1 METQKMPFFSIP
13 QMRGFVP
20 QRLRPW
26 ILVLFVLVF
35 QFSGGVYLA
44 SVSEMVGSTQLLQ
57 EDIQM
62 AGYASLVGMALFFGM
77 MFRLKMAVKSKPTL
91 LLCCTV
97 ILLANIIC
105 AHTTSVPVLVATC
118 FVTGFFRIWGTF
130 ECNSTIQLWITP
142 KRDMAVFFCYV
153 YLIVNSTI
161 NLSGI
166 MSVYLAFWQTWEYM
180 HYAIVLALLLV
191 MLTVMFI
198 YNDKRVMPPLPL
210 YGIDWLGMLMW
221 GVVGLCVVFVCTY
234 GEHYDWFDSFHIRL
248 ATFLGV
254 ITFILNRWR
263 ASFIHHSYIFHD
275 LFSRFPMVLI
285 LIGIIILGDTLLA
298 PEHIFEHAL
307 MEGILGYDSLNVI
320 SLNWVGFFGTLLG
333 CLVVYVLFARWK
345 WSYQRMLMIAF
356 LCYIFYLAYFY
367 FVIDYNLPKEAL
379 YLPVIIR
386 SIGYVIMATA
396 VLTANTVLPFP
407 FYFCQAVCVQNL
419 FSAALAGCIGSAV
432 VGRMLKVVQRTNF
445 VELSA
450 GIDHLSSLPCGG
462 WGAAYSTAQ
471 TQALLESMKEIYGA
485 LLLIA
490 IGAWLFAALFHPAIR
505 PTRYL
510 HPLFTTIRSSL
521 SLDMLKKMR
530 AEKRTNIER

>member
-1 METQKMPFFSIP
+1 MNTFSIP
-13 QMRGFVP
+13 QMRDFVP

-26 ILVLFVLVF
+26 ILVVFVLVF

-44 SVSEMVGSTQLLQ
+44 SVAEMVGSTQLLQ

-91 LLCCTV
+91 LLCCSV

-105 AHTTSVPVLVATC
+105 ANTTSVPLLVATC
-118 FVTGFFRIWGTF
+118 FVSGFFRIWGTF

-142 KRDMAVFFCYV
+142 KRDMSVFFCYV

-191 MLTVMFI
+191 MLTTLII

-234 GEHYDWFDSFHIRL
+234 GEHYDWFDSFHIRF

-275 LFSRFPMVLI
+275 LFSRYPMVLM
-285 LIGIIILGDTLLA
+285 LIGIIVLGDTLLA

-320 SLNWVGFFGTLLG
+320 SLNWVGFLGTLLG

-345 WSYQRMLMIAF
+345 WPYQRMLMIAF

-379 YLPVIIR
+379 FLPIIMR
-386 SIGYVIMATA
+386 TVGYVIMATA
-396 VLTANTVLPFP
+396 VLTANTSLPFP

-419 FSAALAGCIGSAV
+419 FSAALAGCIGSAI
-432 VGRMLKVVQRTNF
+432 VGRMLRVVQKMNF
-445 VELSA
+445 TELCA
-450 GIDHLSSLPCGG
+450 GIDHLSPLPRQG
-462 WGAAYSTAQ
+462 WEAAYGMTQA
-471 TQALLESMKEIYGA
+471 QALLESMKEIYGI
-485 LLLIA
+485 LLLVA

-521 SLDMLKKMR
+521 SMDMLKKMR
-530 AEKRTNIER
+530 AEKRTEME